1 MSHKA
6 SRLCPMVHRRP
17 LSHGFTLIELMTVL
31 VVVAIL
37 AAVALPAYTRYIQ
50 KSRARSAAADLVAL
64 SANIE
69 NAFQKTLS
77 YPVVAQTATTAST
90 QTSFTGWAP
99 SMDAYFVYTVVSTTT
114 GYTITATGSG
124 NMNCTLTLQSPNT
137 RSASGSSCG
146 FSSW

>member
-1 MSHKA
+1 MSHNASNRCAKARFAVA
-6 SRLCPMVHRRP
+6 SR
-17 LSHGFTLIELMTVL
+17 GFTLIELMTVL

-37 AAVALPAYTRYIQ
+37 AAVALPSYTRYIQ

-64 SANIE
+64 SANLE

-77 YPVVAQTATTAST
+77 YPVVAQTADTAAT
-90 QTSFTGWAP
+90 KNSFTGWAP

-114 GYTITATGSG
+114 GYTVTATGSG

-137 RSASGSSCG
+137 RSASGASCG
-146 FSSW
+146 FTTW